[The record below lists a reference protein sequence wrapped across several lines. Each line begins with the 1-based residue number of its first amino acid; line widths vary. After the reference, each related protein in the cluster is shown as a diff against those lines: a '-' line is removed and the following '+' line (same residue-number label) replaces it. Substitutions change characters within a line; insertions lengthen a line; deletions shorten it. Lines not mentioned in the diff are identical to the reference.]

1 MINCVIDYTVLR
13 GQNCQQI
20 KCIKFELCREKPPES
35 MAELVVRYRLNA
47 DGLLVKDLI
56 AERDFLAQRLDFPE
70 HLLQVLS
77 WGDGSIVITYWILRD
92 LLPFV
97 ELALC
102 RENVRE
108 ELIQHGVVDV
118 YLDSHPSDHPGL
130 VRFRDCFLAM
140 EFALCQ
146 CSVPWYPFF
155 HQCRWIC
162 HCRLCIVRNTEHY
175 FVCHDSLQHPCI
187 V

>member
-1 MINCVIDYTVLR
+1 
-13 GQNCQQI
+13 
-20 KCIKFELCREKPPES
+20 
-35 MAELVVRYRLNA
+35 MAELVVKYKLDA
-47 DGLLVKDLI
+47 DGLLLKDLV
-56 AERDFLAQRLDFPE
+56 AERNFLAQRLSIPE
-70 HLLQVLS
+70 HLLKVLS
-77 WGDGSIVITYWILRD
+77 WSRSSIVITYWILRD

-102 RENVRE
+102 RENVRA
-108 ELIQHGVVDV
+108 ELTQHGVVDV

-130 VRFRDCFLAM
+130 VSFKDCSFEL
-140 EFALCQ
+140 ALCQ
-146 CSVPWYPFF
+146 CRIPWYLFF

-175 FVCHDSLQHPCI
+175 FVCHDSLQQTCI